1 MYEAIAVLCEPPGSF
16 KLVIASIIRLS
27 SLERWLPVNKRQK
40 KSNI

>member
-27 SLERWLPVNKRQK
+27 SLQQWLLFIKSHK
-40 KSNI
+40 KGE